1 MKIVIEVAKLNNII
15 DISSRFVAKNAT
27 LPILQNIYLKA
38 SIDSLIIRA
47 TDMEKYVEIEAP
59 CEIKVEWA
67 ITINAKTFSDIM
79 KTIEDKQV
87 EISVDPQTNIM
98 TIHSGKDNFEINGIA
113 ASEYVA
119 LPDVPQDNK
128 VTLDTQSLSQWIE
141 KVEYS
146 VTEKNFSPVLTGIL
160 MKSKEENWQKNLVF
174 VWTDSF
180 RLTEYKTNWTINWD
194 DFSLIIPK
202 VSITDIKRISDYAFD
217 KECENVEVKYS
228 DNLIAFEFEIEDMK
242 ILATSL
248 LIQWNFPD
256 YEREEVMPKTFNTT
270 LTVNKSDCEKAIK
283 KIWILT
289 RDINNFIQIEVE
301 NGIATISSGKT
312 DKWTWKTNIPVL
324 LEWDEVTFGINGR
337 YITDFIKTM
346 DAEEII
352 FNIVDNQKPMILQNK
367 DNTNY
372 NCVVRPLING

>member
-1 MKIVIEVAKLNNII
+1 MKITIQIEKLNHII

-38 SIDSLIIRA
+38 SIDSLIVRA
-47 TDMEKYVEIEAP
+47 TDMEKYVEIESP
-59 CEIKVEWA
+59 CDIKVEWA
-67 ITINAKTFSDIM
+67 ITINAKTFADII
-79 KTIEDKQV
+79 KSIEDKEV
-87 EISVDPQTNIM
+87 EISVDPQTNMMSIK
-98 TIHSGKDNFEINGIA
+98 SWKDNFEINWIS

-128 VTLDTQSLSQWIE
+128 ITLDTQSLSEGIE
-141 KVEYS
+141 NVEYS

-160 MKSKEENWQKNLVF
+160 MKSKEENWQKKLVF
-174 VWTDSF
+174 VGTDSF
-180 RLTEYKTNWTINWD
+180 RLTEYKTNWTIQWD
-194 DFSLIIPK
+194 NFSIIVPK
-202 VSITDIKRISDYAFD
+202 TSIIDIKKISDYSQE
-217 KECENVEVKYS
+217 KESESVDVKYS
-228 DNLIAFEFEIEDMK
+228 DNLVAFEFEMGDMK

-248 LIQWNFPD
+248 LIQGNFPD

-270 LTVNKSDCEKAIK
+270 LTMNKDECEKAIK

-301 NGIATISSGKT
+301 NWEATISSGKT

-324 LEWDEVTFGINGR
+324 MDWEAVTFGINGR

-346 DAEEII
+346 DSDEII

-367 DNTNY
+367 NNTDY

>member
-38 SIDSLIIRA
+38 SIDNLIIRA
-47 TDMEKYVEIEAP
+47 TDMEKYVEIETP

-67 ITINAKTFSDIM
+67 ITINAKTFSDII
-79 KTIEDKQV
+79 KTIEDKDV
-87 EISVDPQTNIM
+87 EISIDPQTNIM
-98 TIHSGKDNFEINGIA
+98 NIKSWKDNFEINWIA

-119 LPDVPQDNK
+119 LPDVPQENQL
-128 VTLDTQSLSQWIE
+128 TLDTQWLSQGIE
-141 KVEYS
+141 KIEYS
-146 VTEKNFSPVLTGIL
+146 VTEKNFSPVLTGVL
-160 MKSKEENWQKNLVF
+160 MKSKQEEWQNKLVF

-180 RLTEYKTNWTINWD
+180 RLTEYKTNWAIKGD

-202 VSITDIKRISDYAFD
+202 ISVIDIKKIADYAQE

-228 DNLIAFEFEIEDMK
+228 DNLIAFEFEINEMK

-248 LIQWNFPD
+248 LIQGNFPD
-256 YEREEVMPKTFNTT
+256 YEREEVMPKSFNTK
-270 LTVNKSDCEKAIK
+270 LTINKSDCEKAIK

-289 RDINNFIQIEVE
+289 RDINNFIQIEID
-301 NGIATISSGKT
+301 NWIATVSSGKT
-312 DKWTWKTNIPVL
+312 DKGTWKTNIPVL
-324 LEWDEVTFGINGR
+324 VEWEPVTFWINGR

-346 DAEEII
+346 ESDEII

-367 DNTNY
+367 NDTNY
-372 NCVVRPLING
+372 NCVIRPLING